1 MDFPPAFLGAGAD
14 LTVFFPDDLAAAF
27 FGAAPAF
34 LNRAVICMMDFR
46 LIDVY
51 KKCGSGPDR
60 PQMGRG
66 ESGSGRI
73 QITQIT
79 QITSEIAVVALP
91 VVEPTGRRQR
101 IPSRGASC
109 IPRID
114 IDRWPHRARDAFSWH
129 ATASSAVAAVGRR
142 GRHDAMDS
150 VDEIGA
156 LRASK

>member
-66 ESGSGRI
+66 EFGSGRI
-73 QITQIT
+73 QITRS
-79 QITSEIAVVALP
+79 SEIAVVALP

-114 IDRWPHRARDAFSWH
+114 IHRWPHRARDAFAWH

-150 VDEIGA
+150 VGEIGA